1 MTDPHLS
8 DSFFAP
14 GAPLAHEREGPVPDD
29 VGSLNAAMINNPADQ
44 RRRQVLGMAT
54 AGLAG
59 AGLLVGADAQ
69 AG

>member
-1 MTDPHLS
+1 M
-8 DSFFAP
+8 
-14 GAPLAHEREGPVPDD
+14 AHEREGPVPDD
-29 VGSLNAAMINNPADQ
+29 VGSLDAAMIDNPGDQ